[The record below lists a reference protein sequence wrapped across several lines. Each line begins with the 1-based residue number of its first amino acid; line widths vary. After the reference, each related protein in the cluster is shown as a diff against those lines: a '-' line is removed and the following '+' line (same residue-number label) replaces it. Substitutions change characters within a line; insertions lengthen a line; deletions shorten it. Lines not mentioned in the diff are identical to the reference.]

1 MSEISTLISNNGKI
15 TREELAQVPTP
26 LGTTTHRPVPHHEIV
41 EALVETLSFRHI
53 GIVGEEYA
61 VSTDGMRMFGV
72 LDLEAAFE
80 GCRFAI
86 GLRNSHDKSFRLSCT
101 VGVRVFVCENL
112 AFSGDFTPVLA
123 KHSKH
128 FSLQD
133 SLAVGVDR
141 MQRSFEP
148 MRRQVEAW
156 REQQLSTATAKLVI
170 YRAFVEGEL
179 DAPRHLAQAVHQ
191 LYFNPRYTEF
201 QPRTMWSLSNAFTSA
216 LKQLDPIPQFKAT
229 AKLGTFLGSVQQS

>member
-1 MSEISTLISNNGKI
+1 
-15 TREELAQVPTP
+15 
-26 LGTTTHRPVPHHEIV
+26 
-41 EALVETLSFRHI
+41 
-53 GIVGEEYA
+53 
-61 VSTDGMRMFGV
+61 
-72 LDLEAAFE
+72 
-80 GCRFAI
+80 
-86 GLRNSHDKSFRLSCT
+86 
-101 VGVRVFVCENL
+101 VFVCENL

-148 MRRQVEAW
+148 MRLQVETW
-156 REQQLSTATAKLVI
+156 REQQLTTATAKLVI

-191 LYFNPRYTEF
+191 LYFNPRHAEF

-229 AKLGTFLGSVQQS
+229 AKLGSFLGSVQLS

>member
-1 MSEISTLISNNGKI
+1 
-15 TREELAQVPTP
+15 
-26 LGTTTHRPVPHHEIV
+26 
-41 EALVETLSFRHI
+41 
-53 GIVGEEYA
+53 
-61 VSTDGMRMFGV
+61 MFGV

-86 GLRNSHDKSFRLSCT
+86 GLRNSHDKSLRLSCT

-148 MRRQVEAW
+148 MRQQVEAW
-156 REQQLSTATAKLVI
+156 REQQLSMATAKLVI

-179 DAPRHLAQAVHQ
+179 DAPRHLAPAMHQ
-191 LYFNPRYTEF
+191 LYFNPRHNEF
-201 QPRTMWSLSNAFTSA
+201 QPRTIWSLSNAFTSA

-229 AKLGTFLGSVQQS
+229 AKLGAFLGSVQVG

>member
-1 MSEISTLISNNGKI
+1 MSEIGTLISNNGKI

-41 EALVETLSFRHI
+41 EALVETLGFRHI

-156 REQQLSTATAKLVI
+156 REQQVSPATAKLII
-170 YRAFVEGEL
+170 YRAFVEGEI
-179 DAPRHLAQAVHQ
+179 DAPRHLAHAVHQ
-191 LYFNPRYTEF
+191 LYFNPIHAEF
-201 QPRTMWSLSNAFTSA
+201 QPRTMWSLANAFTSA
-216 LKQLDPIPQFKAT
+216 LKQLEPIPQFKAT
-229 AKLGTFLGSVQQS
+229 AKLGAFLGSVQVG